1 MILPMSRIGN
11 ASTPAYDAVVDLAR
25 VERELV
31 TIMYILGMST
41 DNMSAEVFEDIMQQ
55 IKTTFPFL
63 RLEDRNLAS
72 NDALKEVSVLMRTN
86 VRRLWRYWQIAR
98 SVVDG

>member
-11 ASTPAYDAVVDLAR
+11 ASTPAYDAVVDLAH

-31 TIMYILGMST
+31 TIMYILGMSA
-41 DNMSAEVFEDIMQQ
+41 DNMSAAVFDEMMQQ
-55 IKTTFPFL
+55 IKATFPFL

-86 VRRLWRYWQIAR
+86 VRRLWRYWQLAR